1 MTDEP
6 PTKTVAIRFVGNAT
20 MVLRYGP
27 LLLLTDPNL
36 LHGGGFAHL
45 GYGLVSR
52 RLPGPAVPL
61 REIPRRPDAVIL
73 SHLHGDH
80 WDRTA
85 RRHLD
90 PRVPVLTTP
99 HAARWLR
106 RAHRFPRAVGLPTW
120 HGRELV
126 ADGVRVRVTAVPGAH
141 ARGALRI
148 LLPPV
153 MGSVVE
159 FGPAA
164 GGVDLRMYISGDTLP
179 FEGLGEITERH
190 PDIHLAVFHLGGT
203 RLPGGFLVT
212 MDGRLGNDLI
222 ELLDPPLV
230 LPIHYEEY
238 TVMKSPLAD
247 FLAEAERRGFASR
260 IVHCPRG
267 GLIHAGPG
275 ARVEP
280 VPETFTVPPGRDRR
294 RGRRGGW

>member
-1 MTDEP
+1 MTEEP
-6 PTKTVAIRFVGNAT
+6 PKGRVAIRFVGNAT
-20 MVLRYGP
+20 MVLRYGS
-27 LLLLTDPNL
+27 LTLLTDPNL
-36 LHGGGFAHL
+36 LHGGRFVHL

-52 RLPGPAVPL
+52 RLLDPAVPL

-80 WDRTA
+80 WDRPA

-106 RAHRFPRAVGLPTW
+106 RVHRFPRAVGLPTW
-120 HGRELV
+120 HGRDLV
-126 ADGVRVRVTAVPGAH
+126 ARGARVRVTAVPGRH
-141 ARGALRI
+141 ARGALRV

-159 FGPAA
+159 FGPAT

-179 FEGLGEITERH
+179 IESLGEVTERH
-190 PDIHLAVFHLGGT
+190 PDIHLAVLHLGGT

-247 FLAEAERRGFASR
+247 FLHEAERRGFAPR
-260 IVHCPRG
+260 VVHCPRG
-267 GLIHAGPG
+267 GLLHAGPG

-280 VPETFTVPPGRDRR
+280 VPGTFPAPPRPDPARGDRPER
-294 RGRRGGW
+294 